1 MTTDGWLDKMK
12 LEIILKSEGKVEFHF
27 VGLNSKS
34 LYAGISVPNFEP
46 AVWDVATG
54 ALLTEKDWKLLGQIV
69 LKMLLDAPRAS
80 ESAPNI
86 TAEDLRLIW
95 TEALQAGFKAGKE
108 GRVDRLDFFKSQ
120 DPSIVHTE
128 YWASGKQSS

>member
-27 VGLNSKS
+27 V
-34 LYAGISVPNFEP
+34 